1 MVPRRGHLG
10 APGAKAVAKGATWQY
25 PDNRGHLRGCIR
37 CEEVGGMGGG
47 EVLAVVSEVCA
58 WRCRCLV
65 IVRWLGGTGEC
76 RRDDLTPPA
85 KRWDGQ
91 CICRRTGL
99 NSPCS
104 LRRRHRH
111 CSSLNR
117 YCLSPHLSLRQY
129 LIRCPSK
136 PWLLCLQGLY
146 LSLRLRLPSHTAHSP
161 ANYPAFLH
169 PPIIPAASPRSRI
182 AVFLSA
188 RLLRLAS
195 HAPSFGT
202 VVSAPVH
209 VRRRYRRPTPHW
221 PALPVPERLRVI
233 GTVWRAALD
242 GGGLGGRSQ
251 WTVRV
256 LGRRFWTWAWIW
268 WVRGVAEWW
277 RRPWEAGS

>member
-1 MVPRRGHLG
+1 MTWLIMSAGLHILEFSSDAPEQTVHRPARNHG
-10 APGAKAVAKGATWQY
+10 ASRPVA
-25 PDNRGHLRGCIR
+25 
-37 CEEVGGMGGG
+37 
-47 EVLAVVSEVCA
+47 
-58 WRCRCLV
+58 
-65 IVRWLGGTGEC
+65 
-76 RRDDLTPPA
+76 
-85 KRWDGQ
+85 
-91 CICRRTGL
+91 
-99 NSPCS
+99 
-104 LRRRHRH
+104 
-111 CSSLNR
+111 
-117 YCLSPHLSLRQY
+117 
-129 LIRCPSK
+129 
-136 PWLLCLQGLY
+136 
-146 LSLRLRLPSHTAHSP
+146 SHTAHSP

-188 RLLRLAS
+188 RLLHLAS

-221 PALPVPERLRVI
+221 PALPVPGRLRVI